1 MSGNTLVRCWRTA
14 RQQTLPLSQFSN
26 TGEVLD
32 VVFDLQFSH
41 AVPLHIG
48 GRAFDEC
55 GKVRMVA
62 TAGRK
67 MRYLENKERSTEI
80 LRLALPLMARQSA
93 AFHPLSYAIWYE
105 HCAGMN
111 PDLSRVLDVRLT
123 SNTALTETD
132 VWRLYAQHIAAR
144 DLETFERLQ
153 LQLRNLLEDT
163 AHSAADVSVQAAE
176 YGASLKGHAQALAT
190 PMDATQLKSVV
201 ANMIDSTQK
210 MQSVTTDLSAK
221 LQART
226 NEVNALTES
235 LQRAQSEALL
245 DSLTG
250 LKNRRGFERAVQD
263 LQRDSSG
270 LMGAALL
277 LADID
282 HFKVV
287 NDTYGHVLGDK
298 VIRAVAHVMRATIK
312 GRDVAARLGGEEFA
326 ILLPQTSLTGAAAV
340 AEQIRGTVAHG
351 RICRPDG
358 NESIGQVTLSVG
370 VAAAR
375 SGDTLDA
382 LLERADTAMYSAKRA
397 GRNRVSVAG
406 EARTP

>member
-1 MSGNTLVRCWRTA
+1 
-14 RQQTLPLSQFSN
+14 
-26 TGEVLD
+26 
-32 VVFDLQFSH
+32 
-41 AVPLHIG
+41 
-48 GRAFDEC
+48 
-55 GKVRMVA
+55 
-62 TAGRK
+62 
-67 MRYLENKERSTEI
+67 
-80 LRLALPLMARQSA
+80 
-93 AFHPLSYAIWYE
+93 
-105 HCAGMN
+105 
-111 PDLSRVLDVRLT
+111 
-123 SNTALTETD
+123 

-144 DLETFERLQ
+144 DMEAFERLQ

-163 AHSAADVSVQAAE
+163 AQSASSASIQAAE
-176 YGASLKGHAQALAT
+176 FGHSLEGHAKVLAS
-190 PMDATQLKSVV
+190 PQEPEKLRQVV
-201 ANMIDSTQK
+201 DDMLSGTRK
-210 MQSVTTDLSAK
+210 MQSVTQTLSAK

-235 LQRAQSEALL
+235 LRRAQSEALL

-250 LKNRRGFERAVQD
+250 LKNRRGLERAVED
-263 LQRDSSG
+263 LLREPPG
-270 LMGAALL
+270 LQGSALL

-298 VIRAVAHVMRATIK
+298 VIRAVAHVLRSSIK

-340 AEQIRGTVAHG
+340 AEQIRGTVEQG

-375 SGDTLDA
+375 PGDTLEA
-382 LLERADTAMYSAKRA
+382 LLERADAAMYAAKRA
-397 GRNRVSVAG
+397 GRNRISLAG
-406 EARTP
+406 DTAISATAAFQS

>member
-1 MSGNTLVRCWRTA
+1 
-14 RQQTLPLSQFSN
+14 
-26 TGEVLD
+26 
-32 VVFDLQFSH
+32 
-41 AVPLHIG
+41 
-48 GRAFDEC
+48 
-55 GKVRMVA
+55 
-62 TAGRK
+62 

-80 LRLALPLMARQSA
+80 LRLALPLMARQLA
-93 AFHPLSYAIWYE
+93 AFHPLSYALWYE

-111 PDLSRVLDVRLT
+111 PDLSRVLDSRLT
-123 SNTALTETD
+123 SNTALSEVD

-144 DLETFERLQ
+144 DMEAFERLQ

-163 AHSAADVSVQAAE
+163 AQSAADASTQAAE
-176 YGASLKGHAQALAT
+176 FGESLEGHAKVLAS
-190 PMDATQLKSVV
+190 PQEPEKLRQVV
-201 ANMIDSTQK
+201 AEMLHGTHR
-210 MQSVTTDLSAK
+210 MQAVTTGLSVK

-235 LQRAQSEALL
+235 LRRAQSEALL

-250 LKNRRGFERAVQD
+250 LKNRRGLERAVED
-263 LQRDSSG
+263 
-270 LMGAALL
+270 LMGDSRGLVGSALL

-298 VIRAVAHVMRATIK
+298 VIRAVAHVLRSSIK

-326 ILLPQTSLTGAAAV
+326 VLLPQTSLTGAAAV
-340 AEQIRGTVAHG
+340 AEQIRGTVAQG

-370 VAAAR
+370 VAVAKA
-375 SGDTLDA
+375 GETLES
-382 LLERADTAMYSAKRA
+382 LLERADAAMYTAKRA
-397 GRNRVSVAG
+397 GRNQVSVAG
-406 EARTP
+406 DTAASAAAVFQS